1 MEIRTRTTDRKA
13 LIDFLEAETGQRAQ
27 YLGAPGFQYVIG
39 PFTVLRNA
47 DIRTDDVSGERLLA
61 DLELR
66 GFAEEKEK
74 EDERGIVIPMDP
86 EEVTPKVNLLNMVSA
101 RGLMISK
108 AIGRPG
114 ALQVSAA
121 LIRTMQMENP
131 ADSAAFH
138 ETMAAGH
145 AGTELRGIRICSDR
159 AVFTGFPLDGPDAWA
174 ARDLAEAM
182 VRAARKQSW
191 VKPVIGKA
199 ENEKYAF
206 RSWLL
211 TLGMKGEEYAGTRA
225 ALLAR
230 LDGDATYR
238 TADQKRTAVKKRKE
252 KRRRKKN
259 RESRSTLGKECP

>member
-1 MEIRTRTTDRKA
+1 MEIRTRTRDRKA

-47 DIRTDDVSGERLLA
+47 DIRADDVSGERLLA

-66 GFAEEKEK
+66 GFTEEKEK
-74 EDERGIVIPMDP
+74 ENERGIVIPMDP
-86 EEVTPKVNLLNMVSA
+86 DAVLPKVNLLNMVSA
-101 RGLMISK
+101 RGPLISK

-114 ALQVSAA
+114 VLQVSEA
-121 LIRTMQMENP
+121 LIQTMQMENP
-131 ADSAAFH
+131 ADSAAFL

-159 AVFTGFPLDGPDAWA
+159 AVFTGFPLDGPDAGA

-191 VKPVIGKA
+191 VKPVTAKA

-206 RSWLL
+206 RAWLL

-238 TADQKRTAVKKRKE
+238 TADQKRTAGKKR
-252 KRRRKKN
+252 
-259 RESRSTLGKECP
+259 RERP

>member
-1 MEIRTRTTDRKA
+1 MEIRTRTTDRTA
-13 LIDFLEAETGQRAQ
+13 LIDFLERKTGQRAQ

-66 GFAEEKEK
+66 GFTEEKEK
-74 EDERGIVIPMDP
+74 ENERGIVIPMDP
-86 EEVTPKVNLLNMVSA
+86 DAVLPKVNLLNMVSA
-101 RGLMISK
+101 RGPLISK

-114 ALQVSAA
+114 AFQVSEA
-121 LIRTMQMENP
+121 LIQTMQMENP
-131 ADSAAFH
+131 ADSAAFL

-159 AVFTGFPLDGPDAWA
+159 AVFTGFPLDGPDAGA

-191 VKPVIGKA
+191 VKPVTAKA

-206 RSWLL
+206 RAWLL

-238 TADQKRTAVKKRKE
+238 TAAQKRTAGKKR
-252 KRRRKKN
+252 
-259 RESRSTLGKECP
+259 RERP